1 MPPPREMTSSSLYWS
16 ICTINTK
23 KKFKNN
29 YDLSST
35 AFIIALQ
42 TILTLRH
49 NNLSS
54 DELSVSSLLDS
65 GATAAVILWSVF
77 FFLLG
82 AGVGFLLVTVW
93 SKLSLRLSV
102 PIGSRRFLCK
112 VILRF
117 SPFSYRT
124 IYTGMSGF
132 GRSKTT
138 YGSSSHR
145 FANLCFPSKAT
156 ILTITRSP
164 TSMLYPLT
172 FRS

>member
-1 MPPPREMTSSSLYWS
+1 MYHKQK
-16 ICTINTK
+16 K

-29 YDLSST
+29 YNLSST

-65 GATAAVILWSVF
+65 GATAAVILWLVF

-82 AGVGFLLVTVW
+82 AGVGFLLVT
-93 SKLSLRLSV
+93 LRLSV

>member
-54 DELSVSSLLDS
+54 YDSSVSSLLDS

-117 SPFSYRT
+117 SPFFIEQYILVCLDSVDLKQHMVLPPT
-124 IYTGMSGF
+124 DLP
-132 GRSKTT
+132 T
-138 YGSSSHR
+138 YA
-145 FANLCFPSKAT
+145 FLQKLLFWP
-156 ILTITRSP
+156 
-164 TSMLYPLT
+164 
-172 FRS
+172 